1 MILKIKDSE
10 TEELSWEDVDYGA
23 VCKFLTTDNI
33 SFVGMKVYCS
43 TGEDMVLDL
52 EESMLYTDFEKYKI
66 TKVFESATLVG

>member
-1 MILKIKDSE
+1 MGLF
-10 TEELSWEDVDYGA
+10 VN
-23 VCKFLTTDNI
+23 FLTTDNI

-66 TKVFESATLVG
+66 TKVFECDTCRIKM